1 MLVLADAGTDLF
13 LIEVRGDKGN
23 GKNIKDDKYGSDIV
37 YRFFIT

>member
-1 MLVLADAGTDLF
+1 MLVLADAGTSLF

-23 GKNIKDDKYGSDIV
+23 GKNIKDDKFGSDIV

>member
-1 MLVLADAGTDLF
+1 MLVLADAGTSLF

-23 GKNIKDDKYGSDIV
+23 EKNIKDDKYGSDIV